1 MISAWHLVWII
12 PLSVF
17 FGILLA
23 ALMAAAAQ
31 RDGKGRK

>member
-23 ALMAAAAQ
+23 ALLTAASKH
-31 RDGKGRK
+31 DGK